1 MAYFSGQ
8 GEIMLA
14 KIDNTT
20 GAVGAYRKIGNVPEF
35 SIEMDSDQVDH
46 NESTSGQRT
55 KDFVLLRAKSM
66 TLAGNIEDWTE
77 DNVAWATNGRI
88 KQITGGAK
96 TGELSPTVMTVGSIW
111 ALNGQNVTALA
122 ITDSTAIPVTV
133 DADDYALDAA
143 FGSVTMKS
151 VAGYTLP
158 LIASYTSGAA
168 TAVTFMTDDTQLY
181 ALRFNG
187 INTVNGKKVLVEL
200 YRTQK
205 NPSGSIP
212 FINEEL
218 GQISIGG
225 EALADLTK
233 TVDGDFG
240 LFGRMVYL

>member
-66 TLAGNIEDWTE
+66 TLSGNIEDWTE

-96 TGELSPTVMTVGSIW
+96 TGELSPAGLTVGGIW
-111 ALNGQNVTALA
+111 ALKGQKVTALT
-122 ITDSTAIPVTV
+122 ITDSTGSPVTV
-133 DADDYALDAA
+133 DPADYTLDAD
-143 FGSVTMKS
+143 FGTVTMKS
-151 VAGYTLP
+151 VTGYTLP
-158 LIASYTSGAA
+158 LIAAYTSGAA

-212 FINEEL
+212 FINEEF